1 MSLEAATTP
10 FSRCGKIS
18 KMTGKS
24 IVELIKQ
31 YPNIR
36 SRLSIND
43 YVNLEKQ
50 IMECFNI
57 KVPPTTFKLYLSR
70 AKSSSGKPSSA

>member
-1 MSLEAATTP
+1 MS
-10 FSRCGKIS
+10 RIS
-18 KMTGKS
+18 KAQGKL

-43 YVNLEKQ
+43 YLNLEKQ
-50 IMECFNI
+50 IMEQFNI
-57 KVPPTTFKLYLSR
+57 KVPPTTFKLYLAR
-70 AKSSSGKPSSA
+70 AKTSATKPSSA